1 MTVWVL
7 LTFLATG
14 QPKVQLAFKTK
25 AACER
30 MIATLSDSRDKS
42 APSSVVGYQCIEVP
56 VEND

>member
-1 MTVWVL
+1 VTIWVL
-7 LTFLATG
+7 LTFLTTG

-25 AACER
+25 PACEH
-30 MIATLSDSRDKS
+30 MIATLSEARDKS